1 MPTRHALRPTARLAA
16 QTALLLGL
24 AAGLLPHSQ
33 AAAPGCVDVEVH
45 NVRPK
50 EGLVMVAV
58 YADEATFRKQTL
70 KSLRLPA
77 GEQSVQRFEL
87 CELGLAAGASV
98 SLVLFQDLNSDGK
111 LNANFMGIPNE
122 PWGASGTP
130 GLMGPQWATT
140 AVPLN
145 GSAIV
150 VKLSQ

>member
-1 MPTRHALRPTARLAA
+1 MHTTRRRFTPAFIAR
-16 QTALLLGL
+16 TALLLGL
-24 AAGLLPHSQ
+24 ATALLPHAQ
-33 AAAPGCVDVEVH
+33 AAAPGCTEVEVH

-77 GEQSVQRFEL
+77 GEQAVQRFEL
-87 CELGLAAGASV
+87 CELGLATGAKV

-111 LNANFMGIPNE
+111 LNANFMGIPSE

-130 GLMGPQWATT
+130 GMMGPQWATT

-145 GSAIV
+145 GSPIV